1 MKAIS
6 SLRYYSDENKL
17 NINEIKSI
25 SDIQE
30 ALRKKYLN
38 EEKKYNGKLVY
49 VGQLTNQLKGA
60 KILSL
65 TSSLLGI
72 LMMPLLMETLS
83 TSTLFA
89 KLFVFGTTSFFI
101 FITPILSQVLT
112 RRYVSRMYY
121 NYDEKRFTA
130 ILFNFFL
137 FEYKLEFSIDD
148 VYMPGNTIINFLLY
162 LFIINFN
169 LSLN

>member
-1 MKAIS
+1 
-6 SLRYYSDENKL
+6 
-17 NINEIKSI
+17 
-25 SDIQE
+25 
-30 ALRKKYLN
+30 
-38 EEKKYNGKLVY
+38 
-49 VGQLTNQLKGA
+49 
-60 KILSL
+60 
-65 TSSLLGI
+65 
-72 LMMPLLMETLS
+72 METLS

-148 VYMPGNTIINFLLY
+148 VYMPGNNKINCLLY